1 MDDSSRAALLKRI
14 FLLLFP
20 FYLLFTF
27 DHSLWNPDETRDA
40 GIARSMFVD
49 KDFVVPRLNGEAFLE
64 KPPLYYWST
73 SLVYGLAGRI
83 TAGLTPLPAAL
94 YGILGILFTFLI
106 GRRFFGDSVGF
117 TAAVILGTSMQYF
130 RISHM

>member
-1 MDDSSRAALLKRI
+1 MTDFSSRKFQI
-14 FLLLFP
+14 GFLFSLFA
-20 FYLLFTF
+20 FYMLFTF

-83 TAGLTPLPAAL
+83 TAGLTRLPAAL

-117 TAAVILGTSMQYF
+117 
-130 RISHM
+130 